1 MIRHRQIKK
10 LDPRFVKE
18 KLETFFIEDRTDQD
32 LTTLFFVNPNTAVQA
47 NLVAKE
53 SLVFAGRE
61 IVQQGFYN
69 CSIKSCKNDGE
80 ALKKGEII
88 SQIAGPIQTIL
99 SNERVVLNML
109 QRLSGIASKAKELV
123 QYTEPKGIQLLDTR
137 KTTPGLREFE
147 KFAVHIGG
155 GTNHRGNLSE
165 SIMIKDNHLIDN
177 INISEATKEAKQKHL
192 NIDIEIEVDTREQL
206 EEALNSSA
214 TSILLDNFKP
224 NQLKEIIAYIRSH
237 PKGGNKYIELS
248 GGITE
253 KTLKDFCI
261 LGINGISMGALT
273 HHIKS
278 KDISLDIQECK

>member
-1 MIRHRQIKK
+1 MIRHRQIKE
-10 LDPRFVKE
+10 LNPSFVKE

-32 LTTLFFVNPNTAVQA
+32 LTTSFFVNSNTAVQA

-53 SLVFAGRE
+53 NLIFAGRE
-61 IVQQGFYN
+61 IVQQGFSN
-69 CSIKSCKNDGE
+69 CSIKICKNDGE
-80 ALKKGEII
+80 ALKKCEII
-88 SQIAGPIQTIL
+88 AQIAGPIQTIL

-109 QRLSGIASKAKELV
+109 QRLSGIASKTKELV

-155 GTNHRGNLSE
+155 GINHRSNLSE
-165 SIMIKDNHLIDN
+165 SIMIKDNHLTDN
-177 INISEATKEAKQKHL
+177 INIAEATKEAKQKHL

-206 EEALNSSA
+206 EEALNSSV

-224 NQLKEIIAYIRSH
+224 DKLKEIIAYIRSH

-253 KTLKDFCI
+253 TTLKDFCI

-278 KDISLDIQECK
+278 KDISLDIQ